1 MGAEGCRGTCS
12 PGNDLVWK
20 EIIMQLRG
28 KQKRFLRSQANHLQP
43 LFSVGKDGL
52 TDNWLAQL
60 DGALDR
66 RELIKVS
73 ILQNADVTTDEVR
86 EMIESKTDI
95 QVVQVIGRVLVLFKV
110 SANRDARDLS
120 LRVANI

>member
-1 MGAEGCRGTCS
+1 
-12 PGNDLVWK
+12 
-20 EIIMQLRG
+20 MQLRG
-28 KQKRFLRSQANHLQP
+28 KQKRFLRAQANHLQP
-43 LFSVGKDGL
+43 LFSVGGL

-73 ILQNADVTTDEVR
+73 ILQNSDVTTDEVR
-86 EMIESKTDI
+86 ELIEEKTSI

-110 SANRDARDLS
+110 SANKDARELS
-120 LRVANI
+120 SRVAEI